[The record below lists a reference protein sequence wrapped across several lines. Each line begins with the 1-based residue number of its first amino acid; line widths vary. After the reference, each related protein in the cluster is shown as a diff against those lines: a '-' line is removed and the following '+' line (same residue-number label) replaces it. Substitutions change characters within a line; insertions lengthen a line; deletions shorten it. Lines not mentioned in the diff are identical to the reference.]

1 MYVCIDLCNLYI
13 HVFKFLQVQQR
24 YPERDRDR
32 EDRVFFFFS
41 MSVKS
46 GLGTD
51 PVVGMS
57 SINSSGAAAA
67 GCSSSNSS
75 SSSSTNGAGGLI
87 QKKKKKEYT
96 ISNKLQEGRR
106 PVYAVSF
113 NFIDARYHNLFAT
126 AGGNRVHFF
135 ASIHTHHTNPNS
147 NPTFIF
153 YPTNLQ
159 NRKVSITSSHTK
171 FPHNILHIIVI
182 LHKFCQIKVISFT
195 SSCSNFIR
203 QSCFLL

>member
-1 MYVCIDLCNLYI
+1 
-13 HVFKFLQVQQR
+13 
-24 YPERDRDR
+24 
-32 EDRVFFFFS
+32 

-51 PVVGMS
+51 PVVGVS
-57 SINSSGAAAA
+57 SINSSGAAA

-75 SSSSTNGAGGLI
+75 SSSTNGGGGLT

-135 ASIHTHHTNPNS
+135 SSIHTRHTNPNNN
-147 NPTFIF
+147 NPTYI
-153 YPTNLQ
+153 
-159 NRKVSITSSHTK
+159 SSHE
-171 FPHNILHIIVI
+171 L
-182 LHKFCQIKVISFT
+182 
-195 SSCSNFIR
+195 
-203 QSCFLL
+203 